1 MSKIK
6 NLFLVLFAMLA
17 AFAAPAF
24 AQATG
29 GSPFDALTRAVT
41 FTDVVAAIMAVA
53 AILAAMYVTMRG
65 VTLILGFIRRG

>member
-1 MSKIK
+1 MKLKFS
-6 NLFLVLFAMLA
+6 VFAFFAALLSMLA
-17 AFAAPAF
+17 GPAA
-24 AQATG
+24 AQ
-29 GSPFDALTRAVT
+29 SPFDALTAAVT